1 MPDNEKSPQLKAA
14 PPIPT
19 VSVKD
24 TMTIFLV
31 RLKSMQLFTRL
42 PIPAQAIVPKS
53 NNMMPPSTALGMD
66 LNNALILPITENK
79 IAEMA
84 AQIVPLIIAIQ
95 MQIFQQVEVMVHMY
109 IQLLML

>member
-1 MPDNEKSPQLKAA
+1 M
-14 PPIPT
+14 PT

-24 TMTIFLV
+24 TMIIFLV

-42 PIPAQAIVPKS
+42 PMPAQAIVPKS

-66 LNNALILPITENK
+66 LSNALILPITENK

-84 AQIVPLIIAIQ
+84 AIRITCGLVIFVRDMAPITSVPRSN
-95 MQIFQQVEVMVHMY
+95 
-109 IQLLML
+109 